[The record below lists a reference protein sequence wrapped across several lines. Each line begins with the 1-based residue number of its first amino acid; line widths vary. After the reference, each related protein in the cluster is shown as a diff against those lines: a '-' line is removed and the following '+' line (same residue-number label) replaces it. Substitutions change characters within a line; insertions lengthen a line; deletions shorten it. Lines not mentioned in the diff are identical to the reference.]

1 MTYQTYVRA
10 LYARLRSPTQFIV
23 LQILSSTSLI
33 IFQPLSMSS
42 PFHTVLGVIGLNN
55 QPYADYRKFCGRSIF
70 IRNIAENVSMLAF
83 LGQILVLHYGAN
95 KDVYPYFAFDDQP
108 DPVDG
113 EQVYNFAFTFWASSV
128 TWGCEIVAAWVVRRV
143 VGYAYQFHV
152 TREGVLDL
160 GAWPELLP
168 TGVAVMV
175 HALQNM
181 LFGIIRLSFR

>member
-1 MTYQTYVRA
+1 
-10 LYARLRSPTQFIV
+10 
-23 LQILSSTSLI
+23 
-33 IFQPLSMSS
+33 MSS
-42 PFHTVLGVIGLNN
+42 PFHSCLTLISLNN
-55 QPYADYRKFCGRSIF
+55 QAYPDYKKYCGRSIF

-95 KDVYPYFAFDDQP
+95 KEVYPYFMFDDQP
-108 DPVDG
+108 DGSGD
-113 EQVYNFAFTFWASSV
+113 QAYTFELTFRASAITWA
-128 TWGCEIVAAWVVRRV
+128 CEIVAAWTVRRIV
-143 VGYAYQFHV
+143 SWVFKFNV

-175 HALQNM
+175 HVMQNM